1 MSRATLERRRSAQER
16 WPNLANLLGSYF
28 SQDLEIIDGS
38 LAGAIDAAV
47 RDNTPE
53 HRQVILEEWCNW
65 NSSEGAVDDIRPFL
79 GDGFGVEV
87 YFETL
92 REARIFMN
100 RIYDAL
106 KSGVRTPQPE

>member
-38 LAGAIDAAV
+38 LTGALDAAV
-47 RDNTPE
+47 RDGTPE
-53 HRQVILEEWCNW
+53 HRRAILEEWRSW
-65 NSSEGAVDDIRPFL
+65 NMSEGAVYDIRPFL

-87 YFETL
+87 YFETM
-92 REARIFMN
+92 REARAFMN
-100 RIYDAL
+100 RIYDGL
-106 KSGVRTPQPE
+106 KSSVSARRPE